1 MAAQADS
8 TQSLRTLFG
17 ILENL
22 KLESS
27 YNSIQRGLAENA
39 ALKEEV
45 AQQRAD
51 HMSHIRSIASLQT
64 ELDSATA
71 KSNEQ
76 TIQVQRLN
84 EKTSKLASELEIE
97 KAKVEQRDKQLE
109 ERVKSATELKKQL
122 VSAQTTISGLNK
134 KVKETQDQ
142 KRNADARL
150 EQVTKNLQAKLSE
163 TTKALQDKTA
173 KVNMLSEQLYSM
185 KQYSTELTSPSNEVM

>member
-76 TIQVQRLN
+76 TI
-84 EKTSKLASELEIE
+84 
-97 KAKVEQRDKQLE
+97 
-109 ERVKSATELKKQL
+109 
-122 VSAQTTISGLNK
+122 
-134 KVKETQDQ
+134 
-142 KRNADARL
+142 
-150 EQVTKNLQAKLSE
+150 
-163 TTKALQDKTA
+163 
-173 KVNMLSEQLYSM
+173 
-185 KQYSTELTSPSNEVM
+185 

>member
-51 HMSHIRSIASLQT
+51 HVSHIRSITRLQT
-64 ELDSATA
+64 ELDSATS

-76 TIQVQRLN
+76 AIQVQRLG

-150 EQVTKNLQAKLSE
+150 EQVTKSLQAKLSE
-163 TTKALQDKTA
+163 TTKALQDKTVE
-173 KVNMLSEQLYSM
+173 VNMLSEQLYSM

>member
-1 MAAQADS
+1 M
-8 TQSLRTLFG
+8 G
-17 ILENL
+17 
-22 KLESS
+22 
-27 YNSIQRGLAENA
+27 
-39 ALKEEV
+39 
-45 AQQRAD
+45 
-51 HMSHIRSIASLQT
+51 
-64 ELDSATA
+64 
-71 KSNEQ
+71 
-76 TIQVQRLN
+76 

-150 EQVTKNLQAKLSE
+150 EQVTKSLQAKLSE
-163 TTKALQDKTA
+163 TTKALQDKTVE
-173 KVNMLSEQLYSM
+173 VNMLSEQLYSM